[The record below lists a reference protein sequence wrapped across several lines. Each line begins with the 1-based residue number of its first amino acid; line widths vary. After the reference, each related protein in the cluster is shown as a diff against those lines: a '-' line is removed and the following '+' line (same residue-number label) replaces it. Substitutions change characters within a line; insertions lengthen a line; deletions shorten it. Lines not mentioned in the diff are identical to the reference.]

1 VLPELVENIIKSYI
15 MAASIGKLFVD
26 DSTYDSNDIYRNLVN
41 NGILSYIRLRNNTK
55 VRMKAVNLLRH
66 LSILAQKNDLQKW
79 KKIIVIYEKDGLL

>member
-55 VRMKAVNLLRH
+55 VRMKAGNLLRH